1 MAELERVG
9 DSVAGEKL
17 AAVGRK
23 VGRVFVISGTGAHRA
38 QRVYVWGDPARC
50 YVDKAVR
57 RP

>member
-1 MAELERVG
+1 MSELGSVG

-23 VGRVFVISGTGAHRA
+23 IDRVFVITGTGAHRT
-38 QRVYVWGDPARC
+38 QRVYIWEDPARC
-50 YVDKAVR
+50 YVDKPIR

>member
-1 MAELERVG
+1 MTELGAVG

-23 VGRVFVISGTGAHRA
+23 LVRVIVITGTGAHRA
-38 QRVYVWGDPARC
+38 QRVYVWSDPAHC
-50 YVDKAVR
+50 YVDKAIR

>member
-1 MAELERVG
+1 MTELGGVG

-23 VGRVFVISGTGAHRA
+23 VGRVFVITGTGAHRA
-38 QRVYVWGDPARC
+38 QRVYIWGDPAQC
-50 YVDKAVR
+50 YIDKPIR

>member
-1 MAELERVG
+1 MAELRGVG

-17 AAVGRK
+17 ATVGRK
-23 VGRVFVISGTGAHRA
+23 VGRVFVITGTGAHRA

-50 YVDKAVR
+50 YVDKPIR

>member
-1 MAELERVG
+1 MAEHGRVG

-17 AAVGRK
+17 AVVGRK
-23 VGRVFVISGTGAHRA
+23 VGRVFVIAGTGAHRA

>member
-1 MAELERVG
+1 MAELGSVG

-23 VGRVFVISGTGAHRA
+23 VGRVFVITGTGARRA
-38 QRVYVWGDPARC
+38 QRVYIWGDPARC
-50 YVDKAVR
+50 YVDKAIR

>member
-1 MAELERVG
+1 MTELRDVG

-23 VGRVFVISGTGAHRA
+23 IGHVIVISGTGAHRA
-38 QRVYVWGDPARC
+38 QRVYIWGDPARC
-50 YVDKAVR
+50 YVDKPIR

>member
-1 MAELERVG
+1 MAELGGVG
-9 DSVAGEKL
+9 DSVLGEKL

-50 YVDKAVR
+50 YVDKAIR
-57 RP
+57 RA

>member
-1 MAELERVG
+1 MTELAGLG
-9 DSVAGEKL
+9 DSVSGEKL

-23 VGRVFVISGTGAHRA
+23 VGRVFVVSGTGAHRA
-38 QRVYVWGDPARC
+38 QRVYIWGDPARC

>member
-1 MAELERVG
+1 MAELRGVG
-9 DSVAGEKL
+9 DCVAGEKL

-23 VGRVFVISGTGAHRA
+23 VGRVFVITGTGAHRA

-50 YVDKAVR
+50 YVDKPIR

>member
-1 MAELERVG
+1 LTELGSVG

-23 VGRVFVISGTGAHRA
+23 VGRVFVITGTGAHRA
-38 QRVYVWGDPARC
+38 QRVYIWGNPAHC
-50 YVDKAVR
+50 YVDKAIR